1 MSKIVRGAMA
11 VPGVLFIIF
20 ILSMIP
26 LVLQSGGD
34 GGSLYF
40 NWSLGFNSI
49 KNYIVGIGTGDS
61 FQYFSGKKEL
71 LFWKQIGGYFY
82 MSFKYVAGGA
92 IIGVTVGI
100 LIGIFFAYS
109 QVEWIK
115 RAVEFTGVLPDF
127 VIILLLQ
134 LVFVLIFKETGV
146 LVFEVAS
153 LSSDE
158 PAVVLPLISMIIIPA
173 NYMIRNVSLQMKVTL
188 TEDYILNAKARGM
201 GKPYI
206 LFFHALPNVLPFV
219 KADLHKLIGILMGNL
234 FIVEY
239 FFNLRGVTKLLF
251 SETFAPNGYQYDL
264 VVNGLLT
271 LLALYV
277 LLYGLLRVFVFGWEK
292 VFIR

>member
-1 MSKIVRGAMA
+1 MSKIVQGAMV
-11 VPGVLFIIF
+11 VPGVLLFIF

-34 GGSLYF
+34 GSLHL
-40 NWSLGFNSI
+40 NLSLGFNSI
-49 KNYIVGIGTGDS
+49 KNYMIGIGTGES
-61 FQYFSGKKEL
+61 FLYFSGEKEL
-71 LFWKQIGGYFY
+71 LFWKQIGGYFS
-82 MSFKYVAGGA
+82 MSFKYVAIGA
-92 IIGVTVGI
+92 IIGVTIGI

-109 QVEWIK
+109 RVEWIK

-134 LVFVLIFKETGV
+134 LFIVLIYKQTGI

-153 LSSDE
+153 LSTDE
-158 PAVVLPLISMIIIPA
+158 PAVVLPLISMMIIPA
-173 NYMIRNVSLQMKVTL
+173 NYMIRNVAMQMKLTL
-188 TEDYILNAKARGM
+188 TEDYILSAKARGM
-201 GKPYI
+201 GKTYI
-206 LFFHALPNVLPFV
+206 LFFHALPNVLPFI

-239 FFNLRGVTKLLF
+239 FYNLRGVTKLLF
-251 SETFAPNGYQYDL
+251 SESFAPTGYQYDL

-277 LLYGLLRVFVFGWEK
+277 VIYGLLRVFVLGWEK